1 MKIPVSNKLN
11 RMIMGLLKIAPDMDD
26 LEEPFVLE
34 PRFVAV
40 DDVVAPAASVSVE
53 GSAELELA
61 PAETEIGLVS
71 ELALTKEE
79 IGVLSSLRVEWAKR

>member
-1 MKIPVSNKLN
+1 
-11 RMIMGLLKIAPDMDD
+11 MGLLKIAPDMDD

-34 PRFVAV
+34 PRSVAV
-40 DDVVAPAASVSVE
+40 DVVAPAASVSVE